1 VKNGIFIIDAVTHVH
16 DMTDT
21 NIVGEEGRLAAGNLA
36 RHGKRFSVL
45 PTYPVRATLMGEQVP
60 FDEAH
65 HILFEESDTD
75 MAIAQT
81 VPLLGWWKKG
91 FAPAEVQ
98 YRFSQQ
104 YPDRILFCGG
114 VDPLYQGVEGAVE
127 EIERQVTEWGSV
139 GFKFYQ
145 AHRKGLSWRA
155 DDERIA
161 YPLWEKCL
169 ELGVTNVQFHKGAP
183 FGNENVED
191 LRPNDIQKAAAD
203 FPELTF
209 VLHHF
214 GIPYIEETINI
225 AGRFPNVWLALSAWI
240 NMYPIM
246 PQECL
251 HWIGKALLFIDP
263 KKLIYGSEA
272 FVWPNLQAYIDLFLD
287 MQMPEQLQEG
297 YGYPEITDD
306 VKRMIIGENAAR
318 LFGIDIEAK
327 KRELYGDKALPV

>member
-1 VKNGIFIIDAVTHVH
+1 
-16 DMTDT
+16 
-21 NIVGEEGRLAAGNLA
+21 
-36 RHGKRFSVL
+36 
-45 PTYPVRATLMGEQVP
+45 
-60 FDEAH
+60 
-65 HILFEESDTD
+65 
-75 MAIAQT
+75 
-81 VPLLGWWKKG
+81 
-91 FAPAEVQ
+91 
-98 YRFSQQ
+98 
-104 YPDRILFCGG
+104 
-114 VDPLYQGVEGAVE
+114 VEGAVE
-127 EIERQVTEWGSV
+127 EIERQVTEWGSI

-169 ELGVTNVQFHKGAP
+169 ELGITNVQFHKGAP

-251 HWIGKALLFIDP
+251 HWIGKALLFVDP

-287 MQMPEQLQEG
+287 MKMPEQLQEG

-327 KRELYGDKALPV
+327 KRELYGDKVPA